1 MKMQN
6 LFRPGKIG
14 KLEIKNRIVMA
25 PMGTTGLVELDGRYS
40 QRGIDYFVA
49 RAKGGVGLIETGLM
63 VVDVEIEK
71 RAWGPWSGYPRA
83 DSPVYIARLSE
94 LADGVHCYGAKIAA
108 QLTAGLGRVARGTI
122 VNMGWAIAPS
132 PQPCFWNPNV
142 IARGLTTEE
151 VEKLVKASGASAAVV
166 KMAGFD
172 AIELHGHEGYLLD
185 QFMTS
190 KWNQRTDKYGGDL
203 EGRLRFPLE
212 VIESIRKA
220 VGPDFPIIFRMAAR
234 HYVEGG
240 RDMEESIE
248 IAKRFEEEGVDCLH
262 VDCGCYESW
271 NWAHLPLYME
281 PGPAIASIAAIKK
294 EVHIPV
300 IAVGRLGYP
309 ELAERVIAEGKADF
323 IALGRQLLADPEW
336 PNKVK
341 ERRFDDIRPCIGDH
355 DGCMG
360 RIFEGKYISCTV
372 NPQTGMERE
381 FNIQDA
387 LEKKSVLVIGS
398 GPGGMEAAMVAARR
412 GHKVTLWEQNDR
424 VGGSLIP
431 AAVPEF
437 KSDVKAFLEYLS
449 YQIQKLGVRVELN
462 KKVTPEL
469 VMKSKADEVI
479 IATGATP
486 IIPEILGYEKRKVC
500 AAIDLLLGKRESGKR
515 VIMIGGGFI
524 GSETALWLAQRGK
537 NVTIID
543 ALEDV
548 MTDMF
553 PANKQQL
560 MEMLSKAKVTIMTGT
575 KPVEITDKG
584 IIIENSKG
592 KETLAADTIA
602 IAEGLKPDTKLID
615 SLKDAHFSI
624 HAIGDCVSPRKIQ
637 SAIWEAFRVAL
648 RI

>member
-1 MKMQN
+1 MQN
-6 LFRPGKIG
+6 LFKPGLIG

-71 RAWGPWSGYPRA
+71 RALGPWSGYPRA
-83 DSPVYIARLSE
+83 DSPVYIARLNE
-94 LADGVHCYGAKIAA
+94 LADAIHGYGAKIAA
-108 QLTAGLGRVARGTI
+108 QLTAGLGRVARGAI
-122 VNMGWAIAPS
+122 VNSGWAIAPS
-132 PQPCFWNPNV
+132 PQPCFWNPN
-142 IARGLTTEE
+142 ISARGLTTEE
-151 VEKLVKASGASAAVV
+151 IEKLVKAFSVAAMIV

-172 AIELHGHEGYLLD
+172 AIDLHGHEGYLLD

-212 VIESIRKA
+212 VVESIRKA
-220 VGPDFPIIFRMAAR
+220 VGPDFPIIYRMAAS

-240 RDMEESIE
+240 REIDESIV
-248 IAKRFEEEGVDCLH
+248 IAKRFQEAGIDCLH
-262 VDCGCYESW
+262 VDAGCYESW
-271 NWAHLPLYME
+271 NWAHPPLYME
-281 PGPAIASIAAIKK
+281 RAPVIESIASIKNVVSVPI
-294 EVHIPV
+294 

-309 ELAERVIAEGKADF
+309 DLAEKILSEGKADF

-341 ERRFDDIRPCIGDH
+341 EKQWNDIRPCIGDH

-381 FNIQDA
+381 FNIQPA
-387 LEKKSVLVIGS
+387 LEKKSVLVIGG
-398 GPGGMEAAMVAARR
+398 GPGGMEAARVAALR
-412 GHKVTLWEQNDR
+412 GHKVTLWEKSGEL
-424 VGGSLIP
+424 GGMLIP
-431 AAVPEF
+431 ASVPEF

-486 IIPEILGYEKRKVC
+486 IILDIPGCEKKQVIT
-500 AAIDLLLGKRESGKR
+500 AADLFLGKRKTGKK
-515 VIMIGGGFI
+515 VVVVGGGVI
-524 GSETALWLAQRGK
+524 GCEAALWVAQKGK
-537 NVTIID
+537 EVTILEI
-543 ALEDV
+543 LEDV
-548 MTDMF
+548 ITDLF
-553 PANKQQL
+553 LANKKQL
-560 MEMLSKAKVTIMTGT
+560 IQMLSGKSVKIMTGV
-575 KPVEITDKG
+575 KILEIADQNVL
-584 IIIENSKG
+584 IENAG
-592 KETLAADTIA
+592 RKEVLEANTVVMA
-602 IAEGLKPDTKLID
+602 IGLKSETTLID
-615 SLKDAHFSI
+615 GLKSANFPVHC
-624 HAIGDCVSPRKIQ
+624 IGDCITPRKIQ
-637 SAIWEAFRVAL
+637 SAIWEGFRL
-648 RI
+648 TLNI

>member
-1 MKMQN
+1 MQN
-6 LFRPGKIG
+6 LFKPGLIG

-71 RAWGPWSGYPRA
+71 RALGPWSGYPRA
-83 DSPVYIARLSE
+83 DSPVYIARLNE
-94 LADGVHCYGAKIAA
+94 LADAIHEYGAKIAA
-108 QLTAGLGRVARGTI
+108 QLTAGLGRVARGAI
-122 VNMGWAIAPS
+122 VNSGWAIAPS
-132 PQPCFWNPNV
+132 PQPCFWNPN
-142 IARGLTTEE
+142 ISARGLTTEE
-151 VEKLVKASGASAAVV
+151 IEKLVKAFSVAATIV

-172 AIELHGHEGYLLD
+172 AIDLHGHEGYLLD

-212 VIESIRKA
+212 VVESIRKA
-220 VGPDFPIIFRMAAR
+220 VGPDFPIIYRMAAS

-240 RDMEESIE
+240 REIDESIV
-248 IAKRFEEEGVDCLH
+248 IAKRFQEAGIDCLH
-262 VDCGCYESW
+262 VDAGCYESW
-271 NWAHLPLYME
+271 NWAHPPLYME
-281 PGPAIASIAAIKK
+281 RAPVIESIASIKNAVSVPI
-294 EVHIPV
+294 

-309 ELAERVIAEGKADF
+309 DLAEKILAEGKADF

-341 ERRFDDIRPCIGDH
+341 EKQWDDIRPCIGDH

-381 FNIQDA
+381 FNIQPA
-387 LEKKSVLVIGS
+387 LEKKSVLVIGG
-398 GPGGMEAAMVAARR
+398 GPGGMEAARVAAHR
-412 GHKVTLWEQNDR
+412 GHKVTLWEQNER
-424 VGGSLIP
+424 VGGNLIP
-431 AAVPEF
+431 AAVPKF

-486 IIPEILGYEKRKVC
+486 IILDIPGCEKKQIIT
-500 AAIDLLLGKRESGKR
+500 AADLFLGKRKTGKK
-515 VIMIGGGFI
+515 VVVVGGGVI
-524 GSETALWLAQRGK
+524 GCEAALWVAQKGK
-537 NVTIID
+537 EVTILEI
-543 ALEDV
+543 LEDV
-548 MTDMF
+548 ITDLF
-553 PANKQQL
+553 LANKKQL
-560 MEMLSKAKVTIMTGT
+560 IQMLSEKSVKIMTGV
-575 KPVEITDKG
+575 KILEIADQNVL
-584 IIIENSKG
+584 IENAG
-592 KETLAADTIA
+592 RKEVLEADTVVMA
-602 IAEGLKPDTKLID
+602 IGLKSETTLID
-615 SLKDAHFSI
+615 GLKNANFPVHC
-624 HAIGDCVSPRKIQ
+624 IGGCITPRKIQ

>member
-1 MKMQN
+1 MQN
-6 LFRPGKIG
+6 LFKPGFIG

-83 DSPVYIARLSE
+83 DSAVYIARLSE
-94 LADGVHCYGAKIAA
+94 LADGVHHYGAKIAA
-108 QLTAGLGRVARGTI
+108 QLTAGLGRVARGAI
-122 VNMGWAIAPS
+122 VNSGWAIAPS
-132 PQPCFWNPNV
+132 PQPCFWNPS
-142 IARGLTTEE
+142 ILARGLTIEE
-151 VEKLVKASGASAAVV
+151 IEKLVKAFSAAATTI

-185 QFMTS
+185 QFMTPI
-190 KWNQRTDKYGGDL
+190 WNKRTDKYGGDL

-220 VGPDFPIIFRMAAR
+220 VGPNFPIIYRIAAS
-234 HYVEGG
+234 HSIEGG
-240 RDMEESIE
+240 REIDESIV
-248 IAKRFEEEGVDCLH
+248 ISKRLQEAGIDCLH
-262 VDCGCYESW
+262 VDAGCYESW
-271 NWAHLPLYME
+271 NWAHPPIYME
-281 PGPAIASIAAIKK
+281 RAPAIENIAKIKK
-294 EVHIPV
+294 AVTVPV

-309 ELAERVIAEGKADF
+309 DLAEKILAEGKADF

-341 ERRFDDIRPCIGDH
+341 EKQRDDIRPCIGDH

-381 FNIQDA
+381 FAIHPA
-387 LEKKSVLVIGS
+387 LQKKSILVIGG
-398 GPGGMEAAMVAARR
+398 GPGGMEAARVAARR

-424 VGGSLIP
+424 VGGNLIP

-449 YQIQKLGVRVELN
+449 YQIRKLGVRVQLN

-479 IATGATP
+479 VATGATFAK
-486 IIPEILGYEKRKVC
+486 PEIPGCEKKQVVT
-500 AAIDLLLGKRESGKR
+500 AADLLLGKRK
-515 VIMIGGGFI
+515 I
-524 GSETALWLAQRGK
+524 GK
-537 NVTIID
+537 NVVVVGGGVIGCEA
-543 ALEDV
+543 ALWV
-548 MTDMF
+548 
-553 PANKQQL
+553 AQKG
-560 MEMLSKAKVTIMTGT
+560 KKVTILENQEDGMTDLFLANKKQLIQMLSEKSVKIMTGV
-575 KPVEITDKG
+575 KVLEITDQNVLVEHAG
-584 IIIENSKG
+584 R
-592 KETLAADTIA
+592 KEVLEADTVVMA
-602 IAEGLKPDTKLID
+602 IGLKSETTLIGG
-615 SLKDAHFSI
+615 LKNANFPVHY
-624 HAIGDCVSPRKIQ
+624 IGDCITPRKMQ
-637 SAIWEAFRVAL
+637 STIWEAFRLAL
-648 RI
+648 NI

>member
-6 LFRPGKIG
+6 LFKPGKIG

-40 QRGIDYFVA
+40 QRGIDYYVA

-94 LADGVHCYGAKIAA
+94 LADGVHDYGVKIAA

-185 QFMTS
+185 QFMTA
-190 KWNQRTDKYGGDL
+190 KWNQRTDKYGGNL
-203 EGRLRFPLE
+203 EGRVRFPLE
-212 VIESIRKA
+212 VIGSIRKA

-240 RDMEESIE
+240 RDIEESIE

-281 PGPAIASIAAIKK
+281 PGPAIASIAGIKK
-294 EVHIPV
+294 EVRIPV

-309 ELAERVIAEGKADF
+309 ELAEKVIAEGKADF

-341 ERRFDDIRPCIGDH
+341 EGRFDDIRPCIGDH

-360 RIFEGKYISCTV
+360 RIFEGKYLSCTV

-381 FNIQDA
+381 FTIRPA
-387 LEKKSVLVIGS
+387 LQKKSILVIGS
-398 GPGGMEAAMVAARR
+398 GPGGMEAAMVAAHR
-412 GHKVTLWEQNDR
+412 GHKVTLWEQNGR
-424 VGGSLIP
+424 VGGNLIP

-486 IIPEILGYEKRKVC
+486 TIPDIPGCEKKQVIT
-500 AAIDLLLGKRESGKR
+500 AADLLLGKRKTGKK
-515 VIMIGGGFI
+515 VVVVGGGVI
-524 GSETALWLAQRGK
+524 GCEAALWVAQKGK
-537 NVTIID
+537 KVTILEN
-543 ALEDV
+543 LEDV
-548 MTDMF
+548 MIDLF
-553 PANKQQL
+553 LANKKQL
-560 MEMLSKAKVTIMTGT
+560 IQMLSEKSVKIMTGV
-575 KPVEITDKG
+575 KILEITDQN
-584 IIIENSKG
+584 ILIENAG
-592 KETLAADTIA
+592 KKEVLEADTVVMA
-602 IAEGLKPDTKLID
+602 IGLKSETTLID
-615 SLKDAHFSI
+615 GLKNANFPVHC
-624 HAIGDCVSPRKIQ
+624 IGDCISPRKIQ
-637 SAIWEAFRVAL
+637 STIWEGFRLAL
-648 RI
+648 NI

>member
-6 LFRPGKIG
+6 LFKPGKIG

-40 QRGIDYFVA
+40 QRGIDYFAA

-94 LADGVHCYGAKIAA
+94 LADAVHDDGAKIAA

-142 IARGLTTEE
+142 IARGLTVEE
-151 VEKLVKASGASAAVV
+151 VEKLVRGSGASAAVV

-185 QFMTS
+185 QFMTA
-190 KWNQRTDKYGGDL
+190 KWNQRTDKYGGNL

-248 IAKRFEEEGVDCLH
+248 IAKRFEEAGVDGLH

-281 PGPAIASIAAIKK
+281 PGPAIASIAAVKK
-294 EVHIPV
+294 EVRIPV

-309 ELAERVIAEGKADF
+309 ELAEKVIAEGKADF
-323 IALGRQLLADPEW
+323 IALGRSLLADPEW
-336 PNKVK
+336 PRKVK
-341 ERRFDDIRPCIGDH
+341 EGRFDDIRPCVGDH

-360 RIFEGKYISCTV
+360 RIFEGKYLSCTV

-381 FNIQDA
+381 FSIQPA
-387 LEKKSVLVIGS
+387 SQIKSILVIGS
-398 GPGGMEAAMVAARR
+398 GPGGMEAARVAALR
-412 GHKVTLWEQNDR
+412 GHRVTLWEKNGQL
-424 VGGSLIP
+424 GGNLIP
-431 AAVPEF
+431 ASIPEF
-437 KSDVKAFLEYLS
+437 KFDIKNLIQYLS
-449 YQIQKLGVRVELN
+449 SQIKKLGVTIELN
-462 KKVTPEL
+462 KEATPEA
-469 VMKSKADEVI
+469 VKHSNFHEVI
-479 IATGATP
+479 VAAGATSL
-486 IIPEILGYEKRKVC
+486 ILDIPGCQKKHVTT
-500 AAIDLLLGKRESGKR
+500 AIDVLKGKKEAGEK
-515 VIMIGGGFI
+515 VVVIGGGMI
-524 GSETALWLAQRGK
+524 GCEVALWLALKGK
-537 NVTIID
+537 KVTIVEI
-543 ALEDV
+543 LEDV
-548 MTDMF
+548 MSDLF
-553 PANKQQL
+553 LANKKQL
-560 MEMLSKAKVTIMTGT
+560 SQMLAETKVKILTG
-575 KPVEITDKG
+575 VRILEI
-584 IIIENSKG
+584 
-592 KETLAADTIA
+592 ADQTIA
-602 IAEGLKPDTKLID
+602 IENMQGKQTLEADTVVMAAGLKSETTYIDQLKKLN
-615 SLKDAHFSI
+615 FTI
-624 HAIGDCVSPRKIQ
+624 HCIGDCITPRKIQ
-637 SAIWEAFRVAL
+637 NAIWEGFRLGL

>member
-1 MKMQN
+1 MQN
-6 LFRPGKIG
+6 LFKPGFIG

-83 DSPVYIARLSE
+83 DSPVYIARLNE
-94 LADGVHCYGAKIAA
+94 LADAIHIYGAKIAA
-108 QLTAGLGRVARGTI
+108 QLTAGLGRVARGAI
-122 VNMGWAIAPS
+122 VNSGWAIAPS
-132 PQPCFWNPNV
+132 LQPCFWNPN
-142 IARGLTTEE
+142 ISARGLTIEE
-151 VEKLVKASGASAAVV
+151 IEKLVKALSAAATIV

-220 VGPDFPIIFRMAAR
+220 VGPDFPIIYRIAAS
-234 HYVEGG
+234 HYLEGG
-240 RDMEESIE
+240 REIDESIV
-248 IAKRFEEEGVDCLH
+248 IAKRLQKAGIDCLH
-262 VDCGCYESW
+262 VDAGCYESW
-271 NWAHLPLYME
+271 NWAHPPLYME
-281 PGPAIASIAAIKK
+281 RAPVIESIAKIRRAVNVPI
-294 EVHIPV
+294 

-309 ELAERVIAEGKADF
+309 ELAEKILVEGKADF

-341 ERRFDDIRPCIGDH
+341 EKQWGDIRPCIGDH

-381 FNIQDA
+381 FTIHPA
-387 LEKKSVLVIGS
+387 LQKKSVLVIGG
-398 GPGGMEAAMVAARR
+398 GPGGMEAARVAARR

-486 IIPEILGYEKRKVC
+486 IILDIPGCEKKQVITTADLFLGKRKTGKNVIVIGGGAIGCEAALWVAQKGKKVTILEILG
-500 AAIDLLLGKRESGKR
+500 
-515 VIMIGGGFI
+515 
-524 GSETALWLAQRGK
+524 
-537 NVTIID
+537 
-543 ALEDV
+543 DV
-548 MTDMF
+548 MTDLF
-553 PANKQQL
+553 LANKKQL
-560 MEMLSKAKVTIMTGT
+560 IQMLSEKSVKIMTGV
-575 KPVEITDKG
+575 KLLEIADQN
-584 IIIENSKG
+584 ILIENAG
-592 KETLAADTIA
+592 RKEVLEADTVVMA
-602 IAEGLKPDTKLID
+602 IGLKSETTLMDG
-615 SLKDAHFSI
+615 LKNAHFPV
-624 HAIGDCVSPRKIQ
+624 HCIGNGFTPRKIQ
-637 SAIWEAFRVAL
+637 SAIWEGFRLAL
-648 RI
+648 NI